1 MIKEGASTSIAARI
15 RLIVIDLISCEV
27 TSNSIA
33 GTLNSCRY
41 QYYHFYTEI
50 FHNHILQLFVLGQ
63 SDNNPK
69 MSSSVVSAFN
79 EKDKNNENYKKYLAF
94 SVFLI
99 AYRTI
104 SWKKHFLVCIFTTFI
119 DLAFWCIIWSI
130 ASVNC

>member
-1 MIKEGASTSIAARI
+1 MIKEGASTSIATRI

-27 TSNSIA
+27 TNSIA

-69 MSSSVVSAFN
+69 MSSIV
-79 EKDKNNENYKKYLAF
+79 
-94 SVFLI
+94 
-99 AYRTI
+99 
-104 SWKKHFLVCIFTTFI
+104 
-119 DLAFWCIIWSI
+119 
-130 ASVNC
+130 